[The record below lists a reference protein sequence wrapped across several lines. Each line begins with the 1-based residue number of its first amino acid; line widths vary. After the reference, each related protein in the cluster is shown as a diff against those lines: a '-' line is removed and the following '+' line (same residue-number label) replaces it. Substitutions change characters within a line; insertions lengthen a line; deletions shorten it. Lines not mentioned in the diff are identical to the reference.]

1 MFEQEQ
7 QLIEEKIRSYCAA
20 QDILLAE
27 LKWQPIPFSGEWGV
41 STSFFQ
47 TAANE
52 ARAGKG
58 NPAESMRAY
67 SKIPVPQRAQEI
79 AEQVREILQRA
90 AQHGNVPGISHI
102 EAVKGYLN
110 LYFTTSEYARR
121 VVDEVL
127 ASKTDFGRGQKKT
140 ERVMVEYSQ
149 PNTHHS
155 IHIGHARTTLL
166 GESLARIVEFA
177 GFDTIR
183 ATYPGDIGLGV
194 ITVVWAYDKF
204 YKGKEPQGIHERGQ
218 WLAKIYAEATALL
231 EPKENETPEQKA
243 QREAYDAERREMYR
257 KWDAHDPYVRELW
270 QLTREW
276 SLEEFRDILHMLDV
290 NMDVWFYESE
300 VDEPSKVI
308 VEELIQKGI
317 AVDER
322 PSGPVIVKIDEKLGL
337 AKEKYRTMVILRSD
351 GTSLYSTKD
360 LALAKQKFEQYHVD
374 RSVYVVDF
382 RQSLHF
388 QQVFK
393 ILELWGFPQA
403 AKCYHLSYGYVTLP
417 EGAMSARRGRVVLFK
432 DVADEAIKRVLAL
445 ETERSGNIREDERE
459 KIAEQ
464 IGLGAL
470 TYSILSVDNNKDIVF
485 DVNEALSFD
494 GRTGPYIQNA
504 HVRANSILKK
514 AGQKIESGRVE
525 SDFPLSTLALS
536 SAEGFQYELTK
547 HEIELIEQISRFP
560 NAVQQAANE
569 YRPLVMAAYAYD
581 LANAFHSFYHAV
593 PVLQSQDENQKAAR
607 LRLVEA
613 AKQTLANSLRLL
625 DIQAPDVM

>member
-1 MFEQEQ
+1 MFQKEQ
-7 QLIEEKIRSYCAA
+7 QHIEDKIKAYSDA
-20 QDILLAE
+20 QDIPLAE

-58 NPAESMRAY
+58 NPTKSTRDY
-67 SKIPVPQRAQEI
+67 RRLPVPQRAQEI
-79 AEQVREILQRA
+79 AEQVKAEI
-90 AQHGNVPGISHI
+90 GSVPGISRI

-127 ASKTDFGRGQKKT
+127 ASGADFGRGAPKN
-140 ERVMVEYSQ
+140 ERVMVEYAQ

-155 IHIGHARTTLL
+155 FHIGHARTTLL
-166 GESLARIVEFA
+166 GESLARTVEFA

-183 ATYPGDIGLGV
+183 ATYPGDMGLSV

-204 YKGKEPQGIHERGQ
+204 FKGQEPKGIHERGQ
-218 WLAKIYAEATALL
+218 WLMKIYIEAVAML
-231 EPKENETPEQKA
+231 EKKENETPEETA
-243 QREAYDAERREMYR
+243 RREAYDAERREMLR
-257 KWDAHDPYVRELW
+257 KWEADDPYVHELW
-270 QLTREW
+270 RVTRDW
-276 SLEEFRDILHMLDV
+276 SLEEFRDILRMLDV
-290 NMDVWFYESE
+290 KMDVWFYESE
-300 VDEPSKVI
+300 ANKLGKEIVDE
-308 VEELIQKGI
+308 LIARGI
-317 AVDER
+317 AEDER
-322 PSGPVIVKIDEKLGL
+322 AQGGPVIVKIDEKLGL
-337 AKEKYRTMVILRSD
+337 TKEKYRTMVILRSD

-374 RSVYVVDF
+374 RSIYVVDF
-382 RQSLHF
+382 RQDLHF
-388 QQVFK
+388 QQIFK

-403 AKCYHLSYGYVTLP
+403 TKCYHLSYGYVTLP

-432 DVADEAIKRVLAL
+432 EVYDEAVKRVLAV
-445 ETERSGNIREDERE
+445 ESERSGNIPENERE
-459 KIAEQ
+459 KIARQ

-470 TYSILSVDNNKDIVF
+470 VYSILSVDNNKHIVF
-485 DVNEALSFD
+485 DINEALSFD

-514 AGQKIESGRVE
+514 SNMKV
-525 SDFPLSTLALS
+525 SDLQPANFD
-536 SAEGFQYELTK
+536 YELTK

-560 NAVQQAANE
+560 NTVQQAANE

-593 PVLQSQDENQKAAR
+593 PVLQNEDENLRNAR
-607 LRLVEA
+607 LHLVA
-613 AKQTLANSLRLL
+613 SAKQTISNALRLL
-625 DIQAPDVM
+625 DIQAPEVM